1 MPNWC
6 NNVLTIT
13 GEDVKLNKIKFLLE
27 SSKTSGHGMFIT
39 LVGLPE
45 GITPEQHDKDWWDIH
60 ISYWGC
66 KWDVDY
72 EEHNTSYYDDHIE
85 MCFETAWSPPIE
97 FCGKLAQYFD
107 VEVKIFYSEPG
118 VGFSGECICTPDGMM
133 DDNEFP
139 YMEGMYLYDKEGFW
153 CEVES
158 QIENELEEVDI
169 DELPAEIA
177 KFYQDVEVGEPP
189 VDSLLARIL
198 NEFNYVTT
206 EDRKEIENL
215 IKEKLQDY
223 GEA

>member
-1 MPNWC
+1 
-6 NNVLTIT
+6 
-13 GEDVKLNKIKFLLE
+13 
-27 SSKTSGHGMFIT
+27 
-39 LVGLPE
+39 
-45 GITPEQHDKDWWDIH
+45 
-60 ISYWGC
+60 
-66 KWDVDY
+66 
-72 EEHNTSYYDDHIE
+72 
-85 MCFETAWSPPIE
+85 
-97 FCGKLAQYFD
+97 
-107 VEVKIFYSEPG
+107 
-118 VGFSGECICTPDGMM
+118 MM

-139 YMEGMYLYDKEGFW
+139 YMEGMYMYDKEGFW

-158 QIENELEEVDI
+158 NIENELEEVDI
-169 DELPAEIA
+169 DELPTEIA

>member
-6 NNVLTIT
+6 NNFLTIT
-13 GEDVKLNKIKFLLE
+13 GEEDKLKKIKFLLE
-27 SSKTSGHGMFIT
+27 STKNTNKGMFIT

-45 GITPEQHDKDWWDIH
+45 GITPEQHDKEWWDIH

-72 EEHNTSYYDDHIE
+72 EEHSAVYDKNSIIMSFD
-85 MCFETAWSPPIE
+85 TAWSPPIE
-97 FCGKLAQYFD
+97 FCTKLSQLFD
-107 VEVKIFYSEPG
+107 VGVKIFYSEPG
-118 VGFSGECICTPDGMM
+118 VGFAGECMCTPDGMM
-133 DDNEFP
+133 DDDECG
-139 YMEGMYLYDKEGFW
+139 YMEGMYKYDKEGFW
-153 CEVES
+153 CDVES
-158 QIENELEEVDI
+158 NIENEIEEVDE

-177 KFYQDVEVGEPP
+177 KLYEDVEVGEPP